1 MNETN
6 TTPLTMEEALAPN
19 ESKKKKWS
27 AFVESDAA
35 NFFIQYNLEK
45 MTIDDGCGNKAKMA
59 RTKDNEIKV
68 EYTSSV
74 TL

>member
-1 MNETN
+1 MNKPN
-6 TTPLTMEEALAPN
+6 TMPQTIEEALAPN
-19 ESKKKKWS
+19 ENKKKNWS
-27 AFVESDAA
+27 VFIESDAA

-45 MTIDDGCGNKAKMA
+45 MTIDDGCGNKAKMT